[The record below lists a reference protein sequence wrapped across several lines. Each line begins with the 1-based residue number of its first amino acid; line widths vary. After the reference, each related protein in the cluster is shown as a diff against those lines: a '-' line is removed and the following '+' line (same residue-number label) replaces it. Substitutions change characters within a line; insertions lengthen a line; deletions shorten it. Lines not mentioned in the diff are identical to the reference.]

1 MRHEFYELE
10 NRRWSGQYRTVP
22 QVRSHPG
29 GVLARPALFDR
40 HCLYPKEQEI
50 IVSIGAGILLV
61 VIGAILRFAL
71 TVQLSWI
78 DLPLVGNIMMAAG
91 VVVAVLGL
99 IVTFRRRRSTSTRR
113 TVVSPTEGDEVVR
126 RTDRIDDAGL

>member
-1 MRHEFYELE
+1 
-10 NRRWSGQYRTVP
+10 
-22 QVRSHPG
+22 
-29 GVLARPALFDR
+29 
-40 HCLYPKEQEI
+40 
-50 IVSIGAGILLV
+50 
-61 VIGAILRFAL
+61 
-71 TVQLSWI
+71 
-78 DLPLVGNIMMAAG
+78 MMAAG

>member
-1 MRHEFYELE
+1 M
-10 NRRWSGQYRTVP
+10 
-22 QVRSHPG
+22 
-29 GVLARPALFDR
+29 
-40 HCLYPKEQEI
+40 
-50 IVSIGAGILLV
+50 SIGAGILLV